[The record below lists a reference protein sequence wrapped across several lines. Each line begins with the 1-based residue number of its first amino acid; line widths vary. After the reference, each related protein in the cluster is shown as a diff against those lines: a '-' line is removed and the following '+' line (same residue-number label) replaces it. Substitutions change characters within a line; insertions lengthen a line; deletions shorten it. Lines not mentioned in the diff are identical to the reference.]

1 MPAVS
6 DGMDQSSQHRHPSE
20 HRPQGDKGVFDGL
33 SGSAGG
39 RPILWGRNRYLSRE
53 DLLDKVGV
61 FADQLPDLPYAVNL
75 CNQRGAFMVGLMAAL
90 QRGQVMLL
98 PPSRTAGVLRDF
110 KRRFPKSHAMI
121 DADGDDVDKGQIDE
135 PLTPLDLDRL
145 QLEGSPV
152 RFSPRPEQI
161 AAVAFTSGSTG
172 EVKAHEK
179 TWESVTIGAK
189 LAAKRFGLTP
199 DTGIVATVPP
209 QHMYGLETSIFYPL
223 IAGCS
228 VHASRPVLPT
238 EIQKALAEVDT
249 PKRLLITTP
258 IHLRS
263 MVKTPLDWPKIDA
276 VISATA
282 PLSVELAGLAEKHL
296 KAPVYEIYGCTEA
309 GSIASRRTVESDIWQ
324 FYDGVEFSATDTEG
338 RPVVL
343 GGHVMEPTP
352 LSDVLD
358 QLDNTRFRLI
368 GRAADQVGIAGK
380 RASLG
385 DLNRKLCAIDGIEDG
400 VFIARG
406 NDGDGKV
413 QRLGCLY
420 VSASLDER
428 AVMAELR
435 SMIDPAFL
443 PRPIRRVPRLPYNE
457 LGKLPRQQLLAALSL
472 DGAEQ
477 AGKSSTSAA

>member
-1 MPAVS
+1 
-6 DGMDQSSQHRHPSE
+6 
-20 HRPQGDKGVFDGL
+20 
-33 SGSAGG
+33 
-39 RPILWGRNRYLSRE
+39 
-53 DLLDKVGV
+53 
-61 FADQLPDLPYAVNL
+61 
-75 CNQRGAFMVGLMAAL
+75 L

-98 PPSRTAGVLRDF
+98 PPSRTAGVLSDF
-110 KRRFPKSHAMI
+110 KKRFPKSHVMI
-121 DADGDDVDKGQIDE
+121 DAGAEDVDKGRIDGL
-135 PLTPLDLDRL
+135 LTPLDLDLL
-145 QLEGSPV
+145 QQDGAPV
-152 RFSPRPEQI
+152 RFSPRPSQI

-172 EVKAHEK
+172 EVNAHEK
-179 TWESVTIGAK
+179 TWESVAIGAK
-189 LAAKRFGLTP
+189 LAAKRFGLSP

-228 VHASRPVLPT
+228 VHSSRPVLPT
-238 EIQKALAEVDT
+238 EIQRALAEVDT

-263 MVKTPLDWPKIDA
+263 IVNTPLDWPEIDA

-282 PLSVELAGLAEKHL
+282 PLSVELAELAEQHL

-309 GSIASRRTVESDIWQ
+309 GSIASRRTVESDVWE

-358 QLDNTRFRLI
+358 QLGSTRFRLI

-385 DLNRKLCAIDGIEDG
+385 DLNRKLCAIDGVEDG

-406 NDGDGKV
+406 NDDDGKV

-435 SMIDPAFL
+435 ALIDPAFL
-443 PRPIRRVPRLPYNE
+443 PRPVRRVERLPYNE
-457 LGKLPRQQLLAALSL
+457 LGKLPRQQLLAALHPE
-472 DGAEQ
+472 GMQ
-477 AGKSSTSAA
+477 RAGKTSTSAA